1 MPDFPEKSSPRTGS
15 GTETL
20 NWGHWTG
27 ADAAARPTI
36 LCGLERTL
44 REVLTLMIVSIIL
57 QVLSSL

>member
-1 MPDFPEKSSPRTGS
+1 MPDLPEKISPRTGS

-36 LCGLERTL
+36 VWTCHEIFQEKVRTL
-44 REVLTLMIVSIIL
+44 II
-57 QVLSSL
+57 S